1 MSLVF
6 TVLWLIAIGKVLVF
20 PILHRVGQVF
30 FTIAVIAGIWVITG
44 ALVYQTHYARYA
56 QEKAD
61 FETLQTAFFS
71 KRSHLLSLLSTH
83 PTSRDVLLRLAL
95 IDSQIGEHEPV
106 LGYIKTLK
114 EVDPNHPEVLRLL
127 RVIQ

>member
-6 TVLWLIAIGKVLVF
+6 TVLWLIAVGKVLLF
-20 PILHRVGQVF
+20 PLLRRVGKVF
-30 FTIAVIAGIWVITG
+30 FAIVVLAGIWVITG
-44 ALVYQTHYARYA
+44 AIVYQTQYARYER
-56 QEKAD
+56 EKAD
-61 FETLQTAFFS
+61 FESVQSAFFS
-71 KRSHLLSLLSTH
+71 KRSRLLGLLETH
-83 PTSRDVLLRLAL
+83 PTSRDILLRLAL

-127 RVIQ
+127 QVIQ